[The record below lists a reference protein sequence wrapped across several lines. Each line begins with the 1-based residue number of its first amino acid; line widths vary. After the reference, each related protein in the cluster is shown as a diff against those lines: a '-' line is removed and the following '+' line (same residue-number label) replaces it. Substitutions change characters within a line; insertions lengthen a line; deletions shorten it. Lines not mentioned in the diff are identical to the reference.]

1 MTKHLL
7 VIIMNL
13 LTIGAIV
20 GAVVGCSEQD
30 NIDRSMERRIELTE
44 NYLNDHGWI
53 KDYNYDYCTFDQSTP
68 AVGDEYFQIRIYTN
82 DKPYPTVIDCVY
94 YE

>member
-1 MTKHLL
+1 MLAKKIL
-7 VIIMNL
+7 IIAMNL
-13 LTIGAIV
+13 LTIGAIA
-20 GAVVGCSEQD
+20 GAVGCSKQD
-30 NIDRSMERRIELTE
+30 NIDRGIERKIELTE

-53 KDYNYDYCTFDQSTP
+53 KDYNYDYCTFVQSTP

-82 DKPYPTVIDCVY
+82 DRPYPTVIDCVY